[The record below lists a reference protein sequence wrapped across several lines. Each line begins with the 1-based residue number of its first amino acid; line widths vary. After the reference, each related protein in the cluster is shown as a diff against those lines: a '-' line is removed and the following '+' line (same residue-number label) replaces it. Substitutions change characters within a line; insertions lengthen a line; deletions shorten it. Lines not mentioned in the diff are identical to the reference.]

1 MEIVETSCERIIQPC
16 NLAYFQHELGPYV
29 GCEHRCR
36 YCYTQNDPEVD
47 WDTQVAVFPDFRKR
61 ISRELDGIE
70 PQLVF
75 VGMDTDP
82 YQPIEG
88 EYKHTRIALE
98 EMAKRNFSASILTKS
113 EMVTRDLDLL
123 ATMRKPE
130 IGISVSFTDEGV
142 RQIFERSARPTE
154 ARAEALAAA
163 KRAGIETYVLISP
176 VMPLITDVDA
186 LIETLQP
193 VADTIW
199 IYSLDMKSR
208 EARNWRQVESILE
221 EHFPDIKDEFAEIAF
236 SPEHTYW
243 QDLRRKLET
252 MDARSDLKLE
262 IHV

>member
-1 MEIVETSCERIIQPC
+1 MQVVETSCERIIKPC
-16 NLAYFQHELGPYV
+16 SLAYFQHELGPYV

-61 ISRELDGIE
+61 ISRELDEIE

-82 YQPIEG
+82 YQPVEG

-113 EMVTRDLDLL
+113 DMVIRDLGLL
-123 ATMRKPE
+123 ATMPKAE
-130 IGISVSFTDEGV
+130 IGISVSFTDERV
-142 RQIFERSARPTE
+142 RQLFERSSRPTE
-154 ARAEALAAA
+154 ARAGALAAA
-163 KRAGIETYVLISP
+163 KQAGVETYVLISP
-176 VMPLITDVDA
+176 VMPLITDVDV
-186 LIETLQP
+186 LIDTLHP

-199 IYSLDMKSR
+199 VYSLDMKSR
-208 EARNWRQVESILE
+208 KARNWRQVESILE
-221 EHFPDIKDEFAEIAF
+221 EHFPHIKDEFAEIAF

-243 QDLRRKLET
+243 KDLRRRLET
-252 MDARSDLKLE
+252 IASGRDLKLE
-262 IHV
+262 LHV